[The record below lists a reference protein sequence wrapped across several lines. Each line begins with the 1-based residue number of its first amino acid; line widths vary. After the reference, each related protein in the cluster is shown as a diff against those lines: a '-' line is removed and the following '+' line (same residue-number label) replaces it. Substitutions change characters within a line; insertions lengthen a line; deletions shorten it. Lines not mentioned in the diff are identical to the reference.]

1 MLIPYPELCRKYGID
16 DVTGVLHV
24 GSHIGE
30 ECDWYVSSGVTRV
43 VWIEANPDLIPVLAA
58 NVAHHGHEIIQA
70 LVLDKVGETVTFNV
84 TNNLQSS
91 SVLPMKTHLI
101 VSPDVHYVAT
111 QQHVSTTLD
120 ELAKTHDFSGLTF
133 LNADVQGVEGLV
145 LAGAEGLLAQFDH
158 LYLEVNRDELYESC
172 SRLPALTK
180 WLFRRGFDLIEVQ
193 MAGNAGWG
201 DGYWRKAR

>member
-1 MLIPYPELCRKYGID
+1 MLIPYPELCAKYSIT

-24 GSHIGE
+24 GAHEAE
-30 ECDWYVSSGVTRV
+30 EMDWYLESGVKHV
-43 VWIEANPDLIPVLAA
+43 VWVEANPELIPALKAKTVR
-58 NVAHHGHEIIQA
+58 HGHEVIQA

-101 VSPDVHYVAT
+101 VSPDVHYVGT

-120 ELAKTHDFSGLTF
+120 ELAKEHDFTDLTF

-145 LAGAEGLLAQFDH
+145 LVGGEALLAQFDY
-158 LYLEVNRDELYESC
+158 LYLEVNRDELYEGC
-172 SRLPALTK
+172 TRLPALRR
-180 WLFRRGFDLIEVQ
+180 WLGARGFDLVEVR
-193 MAGNAGWG
+193 MAGAAGWG
-201 DGYWRKAR
+201 DGFWRRR